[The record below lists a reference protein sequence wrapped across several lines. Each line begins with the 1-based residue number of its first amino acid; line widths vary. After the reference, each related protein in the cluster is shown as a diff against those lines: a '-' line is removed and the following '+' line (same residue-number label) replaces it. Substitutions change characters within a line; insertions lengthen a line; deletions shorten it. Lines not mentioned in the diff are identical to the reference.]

1 VNTALNM
8 GAEFFNAVAKTNV
21 AVAVPDGCPRL
32 TRQLPNALIGSLK
45 GSLLAGGLTSCSFA
59 APK

>member
-1 VNTALNM
+1 M
-8 GAEFFNAVAKTNV
+8 GAEFFNAVVKTNV

-32 TRQLPNALIGSLK
+32 TRQWPNALIGSLK
-45 GSLLAGGLTSCSFA
+45 GALLTGGLTPCSFA